1 MQMLKKILLIIGFG
15 FLLASCSEEDNLNP
29 YPCLDGECNA
39 YFEIDPLVSPGVYQD
54 ENGYWHIEH
63 QGYNYF
69 TIQGQLDTLHPDYE
83 INGVPLVETIY
94 DSNYWIWIDGLTFT
108 VPLYSLLGYFTSG
121 DWQNP
126 IPVGT
131 LTYTITD
138 MANNFPPLNIVGY
151 SFNPNSENNTVG
163 TFSKYNYEP
172 RQQIFFDTQMVGD
185 TAKVF
190 VRAVF
195 PQDIEIDKEFN
206 IIFE

>member
-1 MQMLKKILLIIGFG
+1 MHSFRFLIIGFG

-69 TIQGQLDTLHPDYE
+69 TIQGQLDILHPDYE

-94 DSNYWIWIDGLTFT
+94 DSNYWVWIDGLTFT

-151 SFNPNSENNTVG
+151 SFNPNSENNTIG

>member
-1 MQMLKKILLIIGFG
+1 MQVLKKILLIIGFG

-69 TIQGQLDTLHPDYE
+69 TIQGQLDILHPDYE

-151 SFNPNSENNTVG
+151 SFNPNSENNTIG

>member
-1 MQMLKKILLIIGFG
+1 MLNFRLLIIGFG

-54 ENGYWHIEH
+54 ENGYWHISH

-69 TIQGQLDTLHPDYE
+69 TIQGQLDQLHPDYE
-83 INGVPLVETIY
+83 INGVPLVESIY
-94 DSNYWIWIDGLTFT
+94 DSNYWIWINGLTFT

-151 SFNPNSENNTVG
+151 SFNPNSEDNVVG

>member
-1 MQMLKKILLIIGFG
+1 M
-15 FLLASCSEEDNLNP
+15 
-29 YPCLDGECNA
+29 
-39 YFEIDPLVSPGVYQD
+39 
-54 ENGYWHIEH
+54 
-63 QGYNYF
+63 
-69 TIQGQLDTLHPDYE
+69 
-83 INGVPLVETIY
+83 
-94 DSNYWIWIDGLTFT
+94 
-108 VPLYSLLGYFTSG
+108 
-121 DWQNP
+121 
-126 IPVGT
+126 GT

-151 SFNPNSENNTVG
+151 SFNPNSEDNVVG